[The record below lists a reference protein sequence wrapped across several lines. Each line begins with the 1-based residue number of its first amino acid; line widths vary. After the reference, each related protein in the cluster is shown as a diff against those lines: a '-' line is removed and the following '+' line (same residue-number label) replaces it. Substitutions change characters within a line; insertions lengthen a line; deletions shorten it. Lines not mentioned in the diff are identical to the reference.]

1 MREAAQ
7 ARASRSAMSNPA
19 ELATEGIDVDDLCSY
34 AVDVWV
40 SDHSILTDE
49 QRLLKV
55 LRDAA
60 DKGNAKVLGEASH
73 VFPNGAVTAILLLS
87 ASHLSIHTW
96 PEFSL
101 ANVDL
106 LAYGRLNG
114 ERMMQSVELGLSP
127 TRINVTRMLRAVH

>member
-1 MREAAQ
+1 MT
-7 ARASRSAMSNPA
+7 NA
-19 ELATEGIDVDDLCSY
+19 ESLATEGIDVDDLCSY

-40 SDHSILTDE
+40 SDNSILTDE
-49 QRLLKV
+49 ERLLQV
-55 LRDAA
+55 LRTAA
-60 DKGNAKVLGEASH
+60 EKGNAKVLGEPSH

-96 PEFSL
+96 PEFNL

-114 ERMMQSVELGLSP
+114 ERMMESVELGLAP

>member
-1 MREAAQ
+1 MA
-7 ARASRSAMSNPA
+7 N
-19 ELATEGIDVDDLCSY
+19 ELGSPEEINVDELCSY

-49 QRLLKV
+49 QRLMAL
-55 LRDAA
+55 LREAA
-60 DKGNAKVLGEASH
+60 EKGNAKVLGEASH

-96 PEFSL
+96 PEYSL

-114 ERMMQSVELGLSP
+114 ERMMQSVENGLSP
-127 TRINVTRMLRAVH
+127 TRINISRLLRAVH

>member
-1 MREAAQ
+1 MTNSSSP
-7 ARASRSAMSNPA
+7 AS
-19 ELATEGIDVDDLCSY
+19 EEVHVDDLCSY

-49 QRLLKV
+49 QRILQV
-55 LRDAA
+55 LRTAA
-60 DKGNAKVLGEASH
+60 DKGNATVLGEASH

-96 PEFSL
+96 PEYSL
-101 ANVDL
+101 ANIDL

-114 ERMMQSVELGLSP
+114 ERMMQSVEAGLSP

>member
-1 MREAAQ
+1 MTDSTSPAAEDI
-7 ARASRSAMSNPA
+7 N
-19 ELATEGIDVDDLCSY
+19 VDDLCSY

-49 QRLLKV
+49 QRLLEV
-55 LRDAA
+55 LRTAA
-60 DKGNAKVLGEASH
+60 EKGNATVLGESSH
-73 VFPNGAVTAILLLS
+73 IFPNGAVTAILLLS

-101 ANVDL
+101 ANIDL

-114 ERMMQSVELGLSP
+114 ERMMQSVEAGLSP

>member
-1 MREAAQ
+1 
-7 ARASRSAMSNPA
+7 MSKDSGSTQEIN
-19 ELATEGIDVDDLCSY
+19 VDELCSY

-49 QRLLKV
+49 ERLLSL
-55 LRDAA
+55 LRTAA
-60 DKGNAKVLGEASH
+60 EKGEAQVLGESSH

-96 PEFSL
+96 PEYSL
-101 ANVDL
+101 ANIDL

-114 ERMMQSVELGLSP
+114 ERMMESVEAGLSP
-127 TRINVTRMLRAVH
+127 TRINVSRLLRAVH

>member
-1 MREAAQ
+1 MTD
-7 ARASRSAMSNPA
+7 SSTS
-19 ELATEGIDVDDLCSY
+19 ATEDINVDDLCSY

-49 QRLLKV
+49 QRILQV
-55 LRDAA
+55 LRTAA
-60 DKGNAKVLGEASH
+60 EKGNATVLGESSH

-96 PEFSL
+96 PEYSL
-101 ANVDL
+101 ANIDL

-114 ERMMQSVELGLSP
+114 ERMMQSVESALSP

>member
-1 MREAAQ
+1 MNSTETE
-7 ARASRSAMSNPA
+7 PA
-19 ELATEGIDVDDLCSY
+19 DINVDDLCSY

-40 SDHSILTDE
+40 SDASILTDE
-49 QRLLKV
+49 RRLLDL
-55 LRDAA
+55 LRTAA
-60 DKGNAKVLGEASH
+60 EKGNAKILGEASH
-73 VFPNGAVTAILLLS
+73 IFPNGAVTAILLLS

-114 ERMMQSVELGLSP
+114 ERMMESVETGLSP
-127 TRINVTRMLRAVH
+127 TKINVSRLLRAVH

>member
-1 MREAAQ
+1 MT
-7 ARASRSAMSNPA
+7 ND
-19 ELATEGIDVDDLCSY
+19 LATGPEDINVDDLCSY

-40 SDHSILTDE
+40 GDPTILTDE
-49 QRLLKV
+49 RRLLEV
-55 LRDAA
+55 LRSAA
-60 DKGNAKVLGEASH
+60 QKGNAKVLGEASH

-96 PEFSL
+96 PEFNL

-114 ERMMQSVELGLSP
+114 ERMMESIEVDLSP
-127 TRINVTRMLRAVH
+127 TRINVSRLLRAVH

>member
-1 MREAAQ
+1 MTN
-7 ARASRSAMSNPA
+7 SAN
-19 ELATEGIDVDDLCSY
+19 LATEGINVDDLCSY

-40 SDHSILTDE
+40 SDHSILTDQE
-49 QRLLKV
+49 RLLQV
-55 LRDAA
+55 LRTAA
-60 DKGNAKVLGEASH
+60 EKGNAMVLGEASH

>member
-1 MREAAQ
+1 MTN
-7 ARASRSAMSNPA
+7 SAN
-19 ELATEGIDVDDLCSY
+19 LATEGINVDDLCSY

-49 QRLLKV
+49 ERLLKV
-55 LRDAA
+55 LRTAA
-60 DKGNAKVLGEASH
+60 EKGNATVLGEASH

-106 LAYGRLNG
+106 LAYGRI
-114 ERMMQSVELGLSP
+114 ERRANDAERGARSFADADQRDAHAARGSLSV
-127 TRINVTRMLRAVH
+127 H